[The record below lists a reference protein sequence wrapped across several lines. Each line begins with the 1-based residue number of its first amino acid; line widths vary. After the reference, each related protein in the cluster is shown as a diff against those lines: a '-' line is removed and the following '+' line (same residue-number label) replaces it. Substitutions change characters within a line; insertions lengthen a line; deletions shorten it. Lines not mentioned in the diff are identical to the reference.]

1 MTAYQALVL
10 SLPAR
15 NSTVRMRVWRALKD
29 NGCGVLRDGVYLLP
43 AGSARAP
50 ALVEMESDIRAEGGF
65 AMTVD
70 MSLKSGAQAEEVRKL
85 FDRSADYG
93 DLVEKI
99 NAAKAALPRLGLR
112 RGQTLVQRLRRFFEK
127 LAESDFFPGPAKAQ
141 AEDALASLE
150 TKAEELYSGGE
161 PRASKKRVR
170 RLDPAKFQN
179 RTWATRSSP
188 WVDRLASAWLIKR
201 FIDSKAKFAWIE
213 RPRDCPRN
221 AVGFDFERAEFTH
234 SGNRVTFEVLLASFG
249 LDRDPA
255 LVAIGAAVHFLDIGG
270 IPVADARG
278 LETVLRGA
286 RETARAD
293 DELLSE
299 AMRIFDLF
307 YSAYGKEGSNRT

>member
-29 NGCGVLRDGVYLLP
+29 TGCGVLRDGVYLLP
-43 AGSARAP
+43 AQSPRAP
-50 ALVEMESDIRAEGGF
+50 ALAEMESEIRAEGGF
-65 AMTVD
+65 AMAIEVN
-70 MSLKSGAQAEEVRKL
+70 LKNSAHAEQVHKL

-93 DLVEKI
+93 ELVEKI
-99 NAAKAALPRLGLR
+99 DTAAKALPRLGLR
-112 RGQTLVQRLRRFFEK
+112 RAQTLVQRLRRSFEEV
-127 LAESDFFPGPAKAQ
+127 AESDFFPGPAKAQ
-141 AEDALASLE
+141 AQDALAGLE
-150 TKAEELYSGGE
+150 SKSEELYSGGE
-161 PRASKKRVR
+161 PRASKKPIR
-170 RLDPAKFQN
+170 RLETAKFQN
-179 RTWATRSSP
+179 RTWATRSEL

-201 FIDSKAKFAWIE
+201 FIDRKAKFAWIE
-213 RPRDCPRN
+213 RPRDCPRK
-221 AVGFDFERAEFTH
+221 AVGFDFDGAQFTH

-249 LDRDPA
+249 LDHDAA
-255 LVAIGAAVHFLDIGG
+255 LAAIGAAVHFLDIGG

-286 RETARAD
+286 KETARGD

-307 YSAYGKEGSNRT
+307 YSAYGKEHAKRT

>member
-50 ALVEMESDIRAEGGF
+50 ALAEMESDIRAEGGF
-65 AMTVD
+65 AMTVE
-70 MSLKSGAQAEEVRKL
+70 MNLKSGAQAEQVRKL

-112 RGQTLVQRLRRFFEK
+112 RGQTLVQRLRRSFEK

-161 PRASKKRVR
+161 PRASKKRIR
-170 RLDPAKFQN
+170 RLD
-179 RTWATRSSP
+179 
-188 WVDRLASAWLIKR
+188 LKR
-201 FIDSKAKFAWIE
+201 FIDRKAKFAWIE
-213 RPRDCPRN
+213 RPRDCPRK
-221 AVGFDFERAEFTH
+221 AVGFDFDRAEFTH

-249 LDRDPA
+249 LDHDPA
-255 LVAIGAAVHFLDIGG
+255 LAAIGAAVHFLDIGG

-299 AMRIFDLF
+299 AMRIFDFF
-307 YSAYGKEGSNRT
+307 YSAHGKERSNRT